1 MDSDQ
6 TNALFTIGLIVNP
19 VAGTGG
25 PRGEKGSDH
34 LPPPETGQV
43 ARAMERARRTLGAL
57 APDVAH
63 LRFVTCPGSM
73 GEALLAESG
82 FDFRVEGTLEPGPTS
97 ARDTRRLA
105 ARLCDRGI
113 DLLLFAGGDGTA
125 RDICSA
131 VPPGQA
137 VLGIP
142 AGVKMHSGVFAV
154 NPEAAGQIVRR
165 LVAGDLVDLRERD
178 VRDIDEEAFRR
189 GSVRA
194 RHYGEM
200 QVPEAGHF
208 VQRVKESGREVEA
221 LVLDDIAAE
230 VLETMD
236 NDALYIIG
244 PGTTTRAV
252 TEALGVEGTLLGV
265 DLVLHG
271 ELVAADVDAGRIES
285 ALDRAPRAV
294 IVVTPIG
301 GQGVLFGRGNQQL
314 TPAVLRRVG
323 RDNLLVL
330 ATKTKIT
337 ELGGRPLLLDT
348 DDPALDRAY
357 SGLIRVVTGYRD
369 SILYPLSAG

>member
-1 MDSDQ
+1 MRNNS
-6 TNALFTIGLIVNP
+6 L
-19 VAGTGG
+19 
-25 PRGEKGSDH
+25 
-34 LPPPETGQV
+34 
-43 ARAMERARRTLGAL
+43 
-57 APDVAH
+57 
-63 LRFVTCPGSM
+63 
-73 GEALLAESG
+73 
-82 FDFRVEGTLEPGPTS
+82 RVEGTLEPGPTS

-301 GQGVLFGRGNQQL
+301 GQGVLFGR
-314 TPAVLRRVG
+314 
-323 RDNLLVL
+323 DNLLVL